1 MANRIP
7 ADAACAFD
15 GMLPPTDSAAFLTHF
30 DFSAIDEMD
39 PSLADGHVILYER
52 EVPCELR
59 MQEGSKAPQDVGRLE
74 PIRVKV
80 LIMGEETN
88 PQEVRIELASEN
100 DLFFHYTHVVD
111 EKAFRQMQQ
120 NQKLMIEFA
129 DYPHVLM
136 KMLNSCIREPQSA
149 IYVVFCFAR
158 SFLAVF
164 IMETTGKGRLDF
176 IQNMEYKFIELLSC
190 DFRQSSEEVIRQ
202 QMSFR
207 YNALKSKLAL
217 MHARL
222 HDIGALVKVK
232 SPSLLLHLQKSAAHQ
247 LQTKRGGMRSSTLNT
262 KP

>member
-1 MANRIP
+1 MANRAS

-15 GMLPPTDSAAFLTHF
+15 GMLPPADSAAFLTHF

-39 PSLADGHVILYER
+39 PSLGKPLIFVNMCPDGHILLYER

-59 MQEGSKAPQDVGRLE
+59 MQEGTKAPQDVGRLE

-80 LIMGEETN
+80 LILGEEAH
-88 PQEVRIELASEN
+88 PREVRIEASSEN
-100 DLFFHYTHVVD
+100 DLFFHYTHVAD
-111 EKAFRQMQQ
+111 EKSFRQMQQ
-120 NQKLMIEFA
+120 SQKLMIEFA
-129 DYPHVLM
+129 DYSQVLM
-136 KMLNSCIREPQSA
+136 KMLNSCIREPH
-149 IYVVFCFAR
+149 

-164 IMETTGKGRLDF
+164 VMETTGKGRLDF

-190 DFRQSSEEVIRQ
+190 DFLQSSEEVIRQ

-247 LQTKRGGMRSSTLNT
+247 LQTKRTGVRGSSFSP

>member
-1 MANRIP
+1 MANRMS

-39 PSLADGHVILYER
+39 PSLGKSDTHTDGHVILYER

-80 LIMGEETN
+80 LILGEETN

-111 EKAFRQMQQ
+111 EKVFRQMQQ
-120 NQKLMIEFA
+120 SQKLMIEFA

-136 KMLNSCIREPQSA
+136 KMLNSCIREPQ
-149 IYVVFCFAR
+149 

-190 DFRQSSEEVIRQ
+190 DFHQSSEEVIRQ
-202 QMSFR
+202 QMAFR

-247 LQTKRGGMRSSTLNT
+247 LQTKRNGARGSALNT

>member
-1 MANRIP
+1 MANRMS

-15 GMLPPTDSAAFLTHF
+15 EMLPPTDSAAFLTHF

-39 PSLADGHVILYER
+39 PSLGKSHVPTDGHGILYER

-74 PIRVKV
+74 PIR
-80 LIMGEETN
+80 GEETN

-111 EKAFRQMQQ
+111 EKAFQQMQQ
-120 NQKLMIEFA
+120 SQKLMIEFA

-136 KMLNSCIREPQSA
+136 KMLNSCIREPQS
-149 IYVVFCFAR
+149 
-158 SFLAVF
+158 FLAVF

-176 IQNMEYKFIELLSC
+176 IKNMEYKFIELLSC
-190 DFRQSSEEVIRQ
+190 DFHQSSEEVIRQ

-247 LQTKRGGMRSSTLNT
+247 LHTKRGGVRPSTLNT

>member
-1 MANRIP
+1 MANRMP

-39 PSLADGHVILYER
+39 PSLGKSDTLTDGHVILYER

-80 LIMGEETN
+80 LILGEEAS

-111 EKAFRQMQQ
+111 EKVFRLMQQ
-120 NQKLMIEFA
+120 SQKLMIEFA

-136 KMLNSCIREPQSA
+136 KMLNSCIREPQ
-149 IYVVFCFAR
+149 

-190 DFRQSSEEVIRQ
+190 DFQQSSEEVIRQ

-247 LQTKRGGMRSSTLNT
+247 LQNKRGGVRGSTLNT

>member
-1 MANRIP
+1 MAGRVS

-15 GMLPPTDSAAFLTHF
+15 GMLPASDSAAFLTHF

-39 PSLADGHVILYER
+39 PSLADGHLILYER

-80 LIMGEETN
+80 LILGEETN
-88 PQEVRIELASEN
+88 PQEVRIETSSDN
-100 DLFFHYTHVVD
+100 DLFFHYSHVVD

-120 NQKLMIEFA
+120 SQKLMIDFA
-129 DYPHVLM
+129 DYSQVLM
-136 KMLNSCIREPQSA
+136 KMLNSCIREPQS
-149 IYVVFCFAR
+149 
-158 SFLAVF
+158 FLAVF
-164 IMETTGKGRLDF
+164 IMETSGKGRLDF

-190 DFRQSSEEVIRQ
+190 DFLQSSEEVIRQ

-207 YNALKSKLAL
+207 YNSLKSRLAL

-232 SPSLLLHLQKSAAHQ
+232 SPSLLLHLQKSAAQQ
-247 LQTKRGGMRSSTLNT
+247 LQSKRVTGRGSSLNQIP
-262 KP
+262 K

>member
-1 MANRIP
+1 MANRMS

-15 GMLPPTDSAAFLTHF
+15 GMLPASDSAAFLTHF
-30 DFSAIDEMD
+30 DFSAIDEVD
-39 PSLADGHVILYER
+39 PSLADGHLILYER

-74 PIRVKV
+74 PIRVKI
-80 LIMGEETN
+80 LILGEELN
-88 PQEVRIELASEN
+88 PQEVRIEASSEN

-120 NQKLMIEFA
+120 GQKLMIQFS
-129 DYPHVLM
+129 DYSQVLM
-136 KMLNSCIREPQSA
+136 KMLNSCIREPQSP
-149 IYVVFCFAR
+149 
-158 SFLAVF
+158 
-164 IMETTGKGRLDF
+164 
-176 IQNMEYKFIELLSC
+176 
-190 DFRQSSEEVIRQ
+190 EEVIRQ

-232 SPSLLLHLQKSAAHQ
+232 SPSLLLHLQKSAALQ
-247 LQTKRGGMRSSTLNT
+247 LQSKRATTRGSSLCQLP
-262 KP
+262 K